1 MIMIMI
7 MRVDGWFR
15 EVTGAASSRHA
26 SLCLPI
32 TLHRHHPHHH
42 CCHHFCHQRHLHC
55 HKHHNDMYS
64 LSRHASPCLPI
75 TLHRHHRHNHFCHL
89 LHCHHC
95 HRHLHPIHLRYVFL
109 EHFVVI
115 VIIIIIIVVTI
126 RKSLKSIKVIMT
138 ILKIWFQ
145 GQNVKL
151 KTENLVLKSK
161 FGSKTK
167 MEPTSGSLSPPYSN
181 PSNSPQRQVSKCS

>member
-26 SLCLPI
+26 SL
-32 TLHRHHPHHH
+32 
-42 CCHHFCHQRHLHC
+42 
-55 HKHHNDMYS
+55 
-64 LSRHASPCLPI
+64 CLPI

-115 VIIIIIIVVTI
+115 VIIIIIIIIVFTI